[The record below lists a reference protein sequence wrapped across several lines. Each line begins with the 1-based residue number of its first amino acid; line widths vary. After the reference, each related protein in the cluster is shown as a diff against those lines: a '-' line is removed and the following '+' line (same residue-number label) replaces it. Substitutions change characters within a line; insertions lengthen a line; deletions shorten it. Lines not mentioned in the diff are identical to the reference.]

1 MALTPPDN
9 GLNTP
14 EAAKYLAAEAR
25 MQALMDGKITEP
37 SETPA
42 SADPTHYTVPPTV
55 VVEKK
60 AELSKEERRAEALKT
75 LGLVASESTVEF
87 IYEPEGHEPFSVS
100 IRPLALTITEDNIS
114 LLVPP
119 YLSVRPPKL
128 IQFSLKV
135 DAVIHKVV
143 SVGTILKLEDMQV
156 LSFVRVN

>member
-25 MQALMDGKITEP
+25 MQALMDGKIIEPPSTPIYNPPAYTEQ
-37 SETPA
+37 
-42 SADPTHYTVPPTV
+42 PTV

>member
-25 MQALMDGKITEP
+25 MQALMDGKIIEPPTTPIYNPPSYTEQ
-37 SETPA
+37 
-42 SADPTHYTVPPTV
+42 PTV